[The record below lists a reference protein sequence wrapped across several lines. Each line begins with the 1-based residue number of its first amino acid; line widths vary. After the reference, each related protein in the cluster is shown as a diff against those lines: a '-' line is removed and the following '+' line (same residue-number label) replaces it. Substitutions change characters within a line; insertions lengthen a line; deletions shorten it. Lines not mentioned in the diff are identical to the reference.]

1 MTALEDPR
9 RAPPVARA
17 RRVLPSAAAAA
28 RDLRTVRDLVRY
40 ACTCLEASGAMF
52 GHGTDNAWDE
62 AVWMVLWS
70 LHLAPD
76 QLDRVIDARLL
87 PAERL
92 AIAHLVQRRCTERVP
107 AAYLTGEAWL
117 RGHRFRCDARALVPR
132 SLIAEALD
140 EALDDWLD
148 ARAPERIL
156 DLCAGGG
163 SLAILAALRFPD
175 ARVDASDLS
184 RDALAL
190 ARENRALF
198 GLDDRIELVEGDL
211 YGALDGRRY
220 DLILCNPPYVNSGSM
235 DTLPAEFRAEPQ
247 GALAGGRDGMDLIRP
262 ILTGAIDHFAPEGL
276 LLLEIGHEA
285 PFFEQAFPALEF
297 AYLPVAA
304 GDTLLVLVRRDQL
317 VAAFPGPKR

>member
-156 DLCAGGG
+156 DLCTGGG

-198 GLDDRIELVEGDL
+198 GFDDRIELVEGDL
-211 YGALDGRRY
+211 Y
-220 DLILCNPPYVNSGSM
+220 
-235 DTLPAEFRAEPQ
+235 
-247 GALAGGRDGMDLIRP
+247 
-262 ILTGAIDHFAPEGL
+262 
-276 LLLEIGHEA
+276 EA
-285 PFFEQAFPALEF
+285 
-297 AYLPVAA
+297 
-304 GDTLLVLVRRDQL
+304 
-317 VAAFPGPKR
+317 